1 MISEFTLS
9 NLKVRKGGLPP
20 LLLVSSV
27 FRKEEGGKQP
37 FLTFEVGRVEWSPA
51 TALVGE

>member
-20 LLLVSSV
+20 LLLSVVSKV
-27 FRKEEGGKQP
+27 RQRG
-37 FLTFEVGRVEWSPA
+37 
-51 TALVGE
+51 

>member
-1 MISEFTLS
+1 MISEFKLS

-27 FRKEEGGKQP
+27 FTKKSGGKPP
-37 FLTFEVGRVEWSPA
+37 FLTLRLGELSSFLQPLL
-51 TALVGE
+51 LVS

>member
-1 MISEFTLS
+1 MISEFKLS

-27 FRKEEGGKQP
+27 FTKEERGQTTLP
-37 FLTFEVGRVEWSPA
+37 YLEVGRVE
-51 TALVGE
+51 

>member
-27 FRKEEGGKQP
+27 FTKKSGGKPP
-37 FLTFEVGRVEWSPA
+37 FLTLRLGDLSSFLQPLL
-51 TALVGE
+51 LVS